1 MNESLLI
8 GLLIV
13 SAGGIFNGAFA
24 YPMARIKKW
33 EWENI
38 WLAYAFF
45 GFVLIPTTVVAAT
58 FPGFLNVYVESGPRI
73 LLVLL
78 FGHLWGWG
86 ATAFGLGVA
95 RLGMSLAFA
104 LILGITTFVGTTVPM
119 LIAEETLVQGI
130 PFMAGLILLLIGIGL
145 FGLAGHWREQEKGG
159 GSENHSKSDGYFGG
173 VIICLISGV
182 LNGSF
187 NIGVSMAQPVQE
199 LAAAKGAGTW
209 ATANI
214 YWPVLLF
221 GGFLANLTY
230 CGTLLISNRTLP
242 RFLEGG
248 WKEWGGTL
256 FMGTSWITGVFL
268 YGFAAFR
275 LGGQGPILGW
285 PVYMSF
291 TILTAC
297 VLGVLAGEW
306 EGVAGKS
313 PRLMKAALLTMI
325 VALFVIARSG

>member
-1 MNESLLI
+1 MNESLMI

-13 SAGGIFNGAFA
+13 SAGGMLNGAFA
-24 YPMARIKKW
+24 YPMSRIKKW

-104 LILGITTFVGTTVPM
+104 LILGITTFVGSTIP
-119 LIAEETLVQGI
+119 LLLSEEALVQGI
-130 PFMAGLILLLIGIGL
+130 PFMTGLVFLLIGIGL
-145 FGLAGHWREQEKGG
+145 FGLAGHWREQEKGA
-159 GSENHSKSDGYFGG
+159 GSEGHSKSDAYSGG
-173 VIICLISGV
+173 VIICVISG
-182 LNGSF
+182 LLSASF

-199 LAAAKGAGTW
+199 RAAAMGAGTW
-209 ATANI
+209 VTANI

-221 GGFLANLTY
+221 GGFLANLIY
-230 CGTLLISNRTLP
+230 CGSRLLSNRTFR
-242 RFLEGG
+242 RFRAGG
-248 WKEWGGTL
+248 WKEWGGTF
-256 FMGTSWITGVFL
+256 FMGTSWVAGAFL
-268 YGFAAFR
+268 YGLAAFR

-285 PVYMSF
+285 PIYMSF
-291 TILTAC
+291 TILTAYF
-297 VLGVLAGEW
+297 LGVMAGEW
-306 EGVAGKS
+306 EGVEGKS
-313 PRLMKAALLTMI
+313 PRLMKVALLTMI
-325 VALFVIARSG
+325 IALFVIARSG

>member
-1 MNESLLI
+1 MNESLII

-13 SAGGIFNGAFA
+13 SAGGMFNGAFA
-24 YPMARIKKW
+24 YPMARIKRW

-45 GFVLIPTTVVAAT
+45 GFVLIPTAVVAAI
-58 FPGFLNVYVESGPRI
+58 FPGFLNVYVESGSRI
-73 LLVLL
+73 LLVFL

-104 LILGITTFVGTTVPM
+104 LVVGITTFVGSIVPF
-119 LIAEETLVQGI
+119 LIEEETVVQGV
-130 PFMAGLILLLIGIGL
+130 PFMAGLLLLLIGIAL
-145 FGLAGHWREQEKGG
+145 FGLAGHWREQAKKDPLAD
-159 GSENHSKSDGYFGG
+159 HSSSAGYSGG

-182 LNGSF
+182 LSASL
-187 NIGVSMAQPVQE
+187 NIGVTMAQPIQQ

-209 ATANI
+209 ATGNV

-230 CGTLLISNRTLP
+230 CGYLLISNRTFALF
-242 RFLEGG
+242 RNGG
-248 WKEWGGTL
+248 VKEWGGTL
-256 FMGTSWITGVFL
+256 FMGTSWNMGIFL

-275 LGGQGPILGW
+275 LGAQGPILGW
-285 PVYMSF
+285 PILMSF
-291 TILTAC
+291 TILTAY

-306 EGVAGKS
+306 KGVAGKS
-313 PRLMKAALLTMI
+313 SRLMKVALLTMI
-325 VALFVIARSG
+325 IALFVMARSG